1 MYSRIKV
8 IHKVNGGLVSAR
20 QAGVAVA
27 TGEYIACIDGD
38 DWISED
44 FFAKFAEVIDRF
56 HIDVACCGAVWV
68 YEHKEIRKTVGVRC
82 GYYHREQ
89 IEKEIF
95 PILIEGSNGVYFAPS
110 LWAKVFKRDIYYQQ
124 QLVDAVVS
132 IGEDIACV
140 KPCIFH
146 SKSMYV
152 FNDTLYYY
160 RQNPTSMT
168 KKKKALDLNGPRI
181 IGKHLEKHIDMT
193 KLDFHEQV
201 YRFVVHNLFIVCVS
215 QFNKP
220 TSYHKSKVKI
230 LATLNEEYY
239 KNAINQSIYYKN
251 LKGKIAH
258 IALKNKYM
266 LLLWLFNKIK

>member
-1 MYSRIKV
+1 MRPLFSVIIPIYNIEKYLRICLNSILHQTFTNIEIILVNDGSTDNCSYICDDYAKVYSRIKV

-152 FNDTLYYY
+152 FNDTLY
-160 RQNPTSMT
+160 
-168 KKKKALDLNGPRI
+168 
-181 IGKHLEKHIDMT
+181 
-193 KLDFHEQV
+193 
-201 YRFVVHNLFIVCVS
+201 
-215 QFNKP
+215 
-220 TSYHKSKVKI
+220 
-230 LATLNEEYY
+230 
-239 KNAINQSIYYKN
+239 
-251 LKGKIAH
+251 
-258 IALKNKYM
+258 
-266 LLLWLFNKIK
+266 